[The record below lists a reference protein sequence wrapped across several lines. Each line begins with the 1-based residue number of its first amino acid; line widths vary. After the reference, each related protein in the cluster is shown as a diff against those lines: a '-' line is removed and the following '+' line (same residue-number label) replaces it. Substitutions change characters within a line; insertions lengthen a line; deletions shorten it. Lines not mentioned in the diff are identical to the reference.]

1 MSGNGNGHPRSG
13 LLWKIQG
20 LLKKRE
26 AESVRDR
33 VEELLE
39 ERGHRADDLRLD
51 VSASGLDPHE
61 RILLGNVLRLRDKT
75 AYDVM
80 VPRADILA
88 MPEDLTLD
96 QAIKLI
102 QREGHS
108 RFPVYRGNLD
118 DIVGMV
124 HIKDVFAA
132 VGRDPASFSLKGILR
147 KPLLVVPQIPVLD
160 LLLQMRA
167 QRIHMARV
175 VDEYGGIDG
184 LVTIEDLVETIV
196 GDISDE
202 HDEVTSPTIVERPD
216 GMIEMDARTTV
227 EAFEQ
232 KMGPILTEEER
243 AADIDTVGGLVF
255 TLAGRVPARGEL
267 ISHGSGV
274 EFRVLE
280 ADTRRIRRLRVRR
293 PGADGETPR
302 QAAEFAG
309 RDALL
314 RRCGEAGRAQG
325 GAEVCVGQIAQVE
338 QRLIGVAR
346 EVQGGRDGWL
356 SLLAAAAE
364 LQHGAAEARATERQ
378 KPPLHREVPPAPLA
392 LHGRG
397 LAIDL
402 DPPAGRVEGRDHR
415 PWRVPPLRQG
425 ETRRIAERHPEHGRE
440 GMGIGRTAEHIDVA
454 ARHVEPERRRAGHAR
469 IEVSE
474 ALEHAARRECVFIGR
489 PAHLSRHRAFLA

>member
-61 RILLGNVLRLRDKT
+61 RILLGNVLLLRDKT

-167 QRIHMARV
+167 QRIHMALV

-280 ADTRRIRRLRVRR
+280 ADSRRIRRLRVRR

-302 QAAEFAG
+302 QAAE
-309 RDALL
+309 
-314 RRCGEAGRAQG
+314 
-325 GAEVCVGQIAQVE
+325 
-338 QRLIGVAR
+338 
-346 EVQGGRDGWL
+346 
-356 SLLAAAAE
+356 
-364 LQHGAAEARATERQ
+364 
-378 KPPLHREVPPAPLA
+378 
-392 LHGRG
+392 
-397 LAIDL
+397 
-402 DPPAGRVEGRDHR
+402 
-415 PWRVPPLRQG
+415 
-425 ETRRIAERHPEHGRE
+425 
-440 GMGIGRTAEHIDVA
+440 
-454 ARHVEPERRRAGHAR
+454 
-469 IEVSE
+469 
-474 ALEHAARRECVFIGR
+474 
-489 PAHLSRHRAFLA
+489 

>member
-33 VEELLE
+33 VEELLD

-167 QRIHMARV
+167 QRIHMALV

-216 GMIEMDARTTV
+216 GMLEMDARTTV

-267 ISHGSGV
+267 ISHGSGL

-293 PGADGETPR
+293 PGAAGETPR
-302 QAAEFAG
+302 QAAE
-309 RDALL
+309 
-314 RRCGEAGRAQG
+314 
-325 GAEVCVGQIAQVE
+325 
-338 QRLIGVAR
+338 
-346 EVQGGRDGWL
+346 
-356 SLLAAAAE
+356 
-364 LQHGAAEARATERQ
+364 
-378 KPPLHREVPPAPLA
+378 
-392 LHGRG
+392 
-397 LAIDL
+397 
-402 DPPAGRVEGRDHR
+402 
-415 PWRVPPLRQG
+415 
-425 ETRRIAERHPEHGRE
+425 
-440 GMGIGRTAEHIDVA
+440 
-454 ARHVEPERRRAGHAR
+454 
-469 IEVSE
+469 
-474 ALEHAARRECVFIGR
+474 
-489 PAHLSRHRAFLA
+489 